1 MPGKRKGSPEESSPK
16 TVLRLPDLD
25 HAKRTVLDS
34 LGSPDSARAYA
45 FAMYSFIAWYCS
57 SLDWLS
63 ASTSSCGN
71 ELSWSPSA
79 VGYHMA
85 TDKVRYRSRAPA
97 ASAEPTFL
105 RADDPDTMQ
114 PARLQIALICPS
126 G

>member
-1 MPGKRKGSPEESSPK
+1 MPARRKGSPKEGSPK

-45 FAMYSFIAWYCS
+45 FAMNSFIAWYCS

-71 ELSWSPSA
+71 ELSWSSSA

-85 TDKVRYRSRAPA
+85 ADKVRYRSGAPA
-97 ASAEPTFL
+97 ASAEPSL
-105 RADDPDTMQ
+105 S
-114 PARLQIALICPS
+114 PS
-126 G
+126 D